1 MILTGVMWKFL
12 VVMDAG
18 KGSEMLGRFES
29 DSIGGEW
36 GPLQKEQ
43 EISRCG
49 GKKTMILFCPC

>member
-18 KGSEMLGRFES
+18 KGSEMLGRFEF
-29 DSIGGEW
+29 DPIGGEW

-43 EISRCG
+43 ETSRCG
-49 GKKTMILFCPC
+49 GKKMMILFCPC